1 MWRSVSYMELTD
13 SYGRNIN
20 YLRLSVTDRCNM
32 RCFYC
37 MPKNGILKKQHD
49 AVLSYEE
56 LLLIAET
63 AVKIGI
69 EKIRITGG
77 EPTVRVGI
85 VDFLE
90 RLAGI
95 PGLRHLALTTN
106 GVLLA
111 DMAEDLYKAGVQ
123 RLNVSLDSL
132 NPRTFEEITRGGDLG
147 RVLAGLDAAEKA
159 GFPPPKIN
167 CVIMCGVNDGEILDF
182 AERTLSHGN
191 SIRFIEYMPAVK
203 EDNWQRYCLSGS
215 DILKRIAARYTLEQ
229 VDKGPFA
236 GPSRDF
242 RIPGARGSIGIIT
255 AVSGHFCSE
264 CNRIRVTSTGQAK
277 GCLFSDERTNLV
289 PYLRPPDRDRLAEA
303 LRSIV
308 STKPERHSITEEG
321 YTHQNFTMS
330 QIGG

>member
-1 MWRSVSYMELTD
+1 MQLTD
-13 SYGRNIN
+13 SHGRNIN

-37 MPKNGILKKQHD
+37 MPKEGVVNKGHG

-56 LLLIAET
+56 LLLVAET
-63 AVKIGI
+63 AAGLGI

-77 EPTVRVGI
+77 EPLVRSGI
-85 VDFLE
+85 VGFLE
-90 RLAGI
+90 RLSAI

-106 GVLLA
+106 GLLLA
-111 DMAEDLYKAGVQ
+111 EMAADLYRAGVQ

-132 NPRTFEEITRGGDLG
+132 NPDTFRDITRGGDLK
-147 RVLAGLDAAEKA
+147 RVLAGLEAAEEA

-167 CVIMCGVNDGEILDF
+167 CVIMRGVNDGEILDF
-182 AERTLSHGN
+182 AAMTLSHGN

-203 EDNWQRYCLSGS
+203 EDDWQRYSISG
-215 DILKRIAARYTLEQ
+215 DEILESIATKYTLETI
-229 VDKGPFA
+229 DKGPFA

-277 GCLFSDERTNLV
+277 GCLFADEKTDLM
-289 PYLRPPDRDRLAEA
+289 PFLRPPDREGLAEV
-303 LRSIV
+303 LRAIV
-308 STKPERHSITEEG
+308 SGKPERHGISQAG
-321 YTHQNFTMS
+321 YDHKNFKMS
-330 QIGG
+330 QVGG

>member
-1 MWRSVSYMELTD
+1 MQLVDTL
-13 SYGRNIN
+13 GRTIN

-37 MPKNGILKKQHD
+37 MPPEGIAKKGHA

-56 LLLIAET
+56 LQLIAET
-63 AVKIGI
+63 AVALGI

-77 EPTVRVGI
+77 EPLVRIGI
-85 VDFLE
+85 VGFLE
-90 RLAGI
+90 KLAGI
-95 PGLRHLALTTN
+95 HGLRHLALTTN
-106 GVLLA
+106 GLLLEKLA
-111 DMAEDLYKAGVQ
+111 TDLFKAGVQ

-132 NPRTFEEITRGGDLG
+132 NPETFRTITRGGDLKT
-147 RVLAGLDAAEKA
+147 VLAGLDTAEQA

-167 CVIMCGVNDGEILDF
+167 VVIMRGVNDSEILDF
-182 AERTLSHGN
+182 ARMTLAKGN

-203 EDNWQRYCLSGS
+203 EEGWQRYCISG
-215 DILKRIAARYTLEQ
+215 DEILERIAAHHTLETI
-229 VDKGPFA
+229 DKGPFA

-277 GCLFSDERTNLV
+277 GCLFSDERTDLI
-289 PYLRPPDRDRLAEA
+289 PWLRPPDPAGLAEV
-303 LRSIV
+303 LRGIV
-308 STKPERHSITEEG
+308 ATKPERHDITQDG
-321 YTHQNFTMS
+321 YTHKNFTMS
-330 QIGG
+330 QVGG